1 VAHGSDNVTS
11 TTVANNPTQRVNS
24 DLDKGIE
31 VISNESGK
39 AVKVTY
45 KDPVSGETLKAN
57 VPYDSRGL
65 PVFDD
70 VAKYTTKIDESVP
83 YGQQFSRATR
93 DLRDAI
99 NSGKVD
105 PKQFTP
111 TQMKAIQQGADKI
124 PDYTWHH
131 NAQSAPNNTQL
142 IPQKVHEPVLHL
154 GQGSLS
160 KGK

>member
-1 VAHGSDNVTS
+1 M
-11 TTVANNPTQRVNS
+11 ANNPTQRVNS
-24 DLDKGIE
+24 DPAKGIE
-31 VISNESGK
+31 VISNDSGK
-39 AVKVTY
+39 AVIVTY
-45 KDPVSGETLKAN
+45 KDPVSGESVKAN
-57 VPYDSRGL
+57 IPYDSRGL

-70 VAKYTTKIDESVP
+70 VSKYTTEIDGSVP
-83 YGQQFSRATR
+83 YEQQFGKATR

-105 PKQFTP
+105 PAQFTP
-111 TQMKAIQQGADKI
+111 KRLEAIQAGARRI

-131 NAQSAPNNTQL
+131 NAQSAPNNMQL
-142 IPQKVHEPVLHL
+142 VPDKVHEPVLHL